1 MKHSNLYPDHESFLD
16 RLVNNFKTVLSRFA
30 QFDGRARRR
39 EFWLFVLA
47 TSLISAIASIWDG
60 ILFNGR
66 ETFEGFFEVF
76 FFIPTLAVSVRR
88 LHDTGRSG
96 WWNLLFVTFIGIP
109 VLIYFLATE
118 GDRSDNEY
126 GEDPKAGV
134 NFHDSVI
141 DDLV

>member
-1 MKHSNLYPDHESFLD
+1 MNNDNHYPINDSFLD
-16 RLVNNFKTVLSRFA
+16 RLIGNFKTVLSRFA

-47 TSLISAIASIWDG
+47 TTLLSAVAGIWDG

-66 ETFEGFFEVF
+66 EIFEGFFDVV

-96 WWNLLFVTFIGIP
+96 WWNLLVITFIGIP
-109 VLIYFLATE
+109 VLIYFLASE
-118 GDRSDNEY
+118 GDRFDNEY
-126 GEDPKAGV
+126 GEDPKVGV
-134 NFHDSVI
+134 SFHDSAI